1 MNTVILDVVC
11 IAFQFMM
18 VLTVQLKTQLS
29 YITFLIYDINLMN
42 QQAKNTLTN
51 IGFAFNKKISRFS
64 VLNRNKI
71 SSID

>member
-42 QQAKNTLTN
+42 QQAKNTLTH
-51 IGFAFNKKISRFS
+51 IGFAFNKKSFGFQF
-64 VLNRNKI
+64 
-71 SSID
+71 

>member
-51 IGFAFNKKISRFS
+51 IGFAFNKKSFGFQF
-64 VLNRNKI
+64 
-71 SSID
+71 